1 MDHVFVRSQADLVSE
16 LFEADVAILP
26 GPVWLV
32 THEVP
37 LQPRP
42 VNGPVATEVTLKW
55 VLVRVVILEVHLAF
69 VLSVW
74 LMF

>member
-32 THEVP
+32 THEVS

-42 VNGPVATEVTLKW
+42 VNGPVATEVTLKR
-55 VLVRVVILEVHLAF
+55 VLVRVVILEVHLPC
-69 VLSVW
+69 V
-74 LMF
+74 